1 MTRRPPRSTRTDT
14 LFPYTTLFRSIRQGD
29 TVLISTA
36 MGQVLRPARV
46 THTIKPGVIS
56 LPHGRWANID
66 EKTGIDPAGAD
77 NVLYEQVATGLGT
90 SGWNSG
96 VCNVEKWHGK
106 PPIADE
112 IGRAHV

>member
-1 MTRRPPRSTRTDT
+1 
-14 LFPYTTLFRSIRQGD
+14 
-29 TVLISTA
+29 

-106 PPIADE
+106 PLIADARVPLRLPDFGGAE
-112 IGRAHV
+112 KRSAERRVGKECGSQVKVRGEQDD